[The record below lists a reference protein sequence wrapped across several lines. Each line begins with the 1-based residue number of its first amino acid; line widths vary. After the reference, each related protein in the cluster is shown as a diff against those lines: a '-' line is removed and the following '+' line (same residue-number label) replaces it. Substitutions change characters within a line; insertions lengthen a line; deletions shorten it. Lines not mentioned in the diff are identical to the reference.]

1 MEAFG
6 FDHALADDAK
16 AALAALRGAL
26 LRRLLGSGGGRK
38 DPDLAISEDAV
49 HVEQEQLD
57 FFGAG
62 GGGGGFGHGGDSSIF
77 SSVSGINIDSTIC
90 YTVAILKLER
100 EGVSPCR
107 LPARSNTRA
116 RRSRGPTRGMKRTR
130 KYGAE

>member
-1 MEAFG
+1 MEALG

-62 GGGGGFGHGGDSSIF
+62 GGGFGHGGASSIF
-77 SSVSGINIDSTIC
+77 ISVSGINIDRTIC

-107 LPARSNTRA
+107 
-116 RRSRGPTRGMKRTR
+116 
-130 KYGAE
+130 

>member
-1 MEAFG
+1 MEALG

-26 LRRLLGSGGGRK
+26 LRRLLSSGGGRK

-57 FFGAG
+57 FFGA

-116 RRSRGPTRGMKRTR
+116 RRSGCPRRCMRR
-130 KYGAE
+130 QRQL